1 LSIATPKTQS
11 LIDTIGMG
19 YRALN
24 RRLWVIALPIT
35 LSALLWFTPP
45 IVLGDNFGGRELAA
59 AVQSLG
65 GATADQQ
72 ALLTRVLTSDL
83 RVALAWFNVVPLL
96 SPAPIEPDGAA
107 FALADPGAFLLT
119 LALINVI
126 ALLASSLFLTSVA
139 AAVRNEELRPLGELR
154 QALRTAGVLVLVA
167 LIVLGVGIV
176 LGLPFLALST
186 ILIAVLPMA
195 AVPILLLWYI
205 AIFWASIYAGFAPE
219 AIVLSR
225 SGPLQALYNSVNLVQ
240 RNLAATLGLLLV
252 TIVITSGLAIVWRQL
267 AATPAG
273 LAIALV
279 GSAYVGSGLG
289 AARMEFYRERMARW
303 KRTA

>member
-24 RRLWVIALPIT
+24 RRLWMIALPMT

-65 GATADQQ
+65 GTTADQQ
-72 ALLTRVLTSDL
+72 ALLARVLTSDL
-83 RVALAWFNVVPLL
+83 RIALAWFNVVPLL
-96 SPAPIEPDGAA
+96 SPAPAEPDATA
-107 FALADPGAFLLT
+107 FALAGPGDFLLA
-119 LALINVI
+119 LVLINAV
-126 ALLASSLFLTSVA
+126 ALLASSLFLTGVA
-139 AAVRNEELRPLGELR
+139 GAVRNDRLRPLDELR

-167 LIVLGVGIV
+167 LIVIGVGIV

-186 ILIAVLPMA
+186 ILIAVLPVA

-225 SGPLQALYNSVNLVQ
+225 SGPFQALYNSVNLVR

-252 TIVITSGLAIVWRQL
+252 TIVITSGLAIVWREL

-273 LAIALV
+273 LATALI

-289 AARMEFYRERMARW
+289 AARIEFYRERMARW
-303 KRTA
+303 KRAA